1 MATTQITVQEDITT
15 VTVDASTSITITE
28 DITTLEL
35 SAALFTT
42 PADAI
47 AYTPYGSVEATTVQA
62 AIDELA
68 DDFYKGTTEP
78 GSGFEEGD
86 LFYDTDDNLFRVYV
100 EDEWVTLLRAGDAAD
115 MQKLDGGAFQP

>member
-1 MATTQITVQEDITT
+1 MATTQITVQEDVTT

-42 PADAI
+42 AAESV
-47 AYTPYGSVEATTVQA
+47 AYSPYGTVSATTVQG

-68 DDFYKGTTEP
+68 DDFYKGTETP
-78 GSGFEEGD
+78 GSGYEEGD

-115 MQKLDGGAFQP
+115 MQKLDGGAF